1 MKNLTLRLEDDDHK
15 LLLTMAAAED
25 LPLTTFIR
33 RVMKQYARDNGYLA
47 AKHTL
52 NNPAAQSP
60 TATPPAAPMRND
72 VLTRE
77 ALLRR
82 VDDGQQLREVADSVG
97 ILVSELQAR
106 LAQAKTA
113 RADGSLQRELDIQ
126 AFMRDNPKP
135 DDGNA
140 YRLRSVP
147 TLDNTGRVFS
157 WVRDNPDYDMPAPR
171 DTAQATAPHAHS
183 DDPEE
188 NAARVRAKLLAMGF
202 NL

>member
-1 MKNLTLRLEDDDHK
+1 MKIINFRVSDEEHALMHAIAEHEGLNLTAYIRRHFILQARERK
-15 LLLTMAAAED
+15 
-25 LPLTTFIR
+25 LTT
-33 RVMKQYARDNGYLA
+33 
-47 AKHTL
+47 
-52 NNPAAQSP
+52 NNPAAQST
-60 TATPPAAPMRND
+60 TAPAAPMRND

-157 WVRDNPDYDMPAPR
+157 WVRGNPDYDMPAPR